1 MKKILIATTNPSK
14 FLEARSVLNESD
26 LEIFNLKDFSNIEHI
41 EETGDTFLENALLK
55 AKGYFKQTG
64 IPCIADDAGLMIDYL
79 DGAPG
84 VNSNRWL
91 GKEASD
97 EELAKAVLDKLDGV
111 PIERRTARLGGFS
124 VFYNGDK
131 IISKENWVEG
141 YITDGKIG
149 EVKKGFPYRAV
160 LMVSK
165 FGKLYGELSEEE
177 HEEVNFRRKNLR
189 ELKPEI
195 INSL

>member
-14 FLEARSVLNESD
+14 FLEAKSVLSDTD
-26 LEIFNLKDFSNIEHI
+26 LEILNLKDFPNIEHV

-55 AKGYFKQTG
+55 AKGYFNQTG
-64 IPCIADDAGLMIDYL
+64 VPCIADDAGLMIDYL

-84 VNSNRWL
+84 VNSHRWL
-91 GKEASD
+91 GREASD
-97 EELAKAVLDKLDGV
+97 DDLAKAVLDKLKGV
-111 PIERRTARLGGFS
+111 PRGKRTARLGGFA

-131 IISKENWVEG
+131 IVSKENWIEG
-141 YITDGKIG
+141 YITEGEIG
-149 EVKKGFPYRAV
+149 EVLKGFPYRAV

-165 FGKLYGELSEEE
+165 FGKLYGELSEKE

-195 INSL
+195 LNSL